1 MSDTKQSKLYS
12 DALISPKKGVK
23 KIAKDAK
30 KVGYE
35 FDKDELAQ
43 ALDEMNQ
50 QGAFIDVEADA
61 AALDAMV
68 GQGAIAG
75 ENVRGGGC

>member
-1 MSDTKQSKLYS
+1 
-12 DALISPKKGVK
+12 LINPKKGVK

-35 FDKDELAQ
+35 FDNDELGQ

-50 QGAFIDVEADA
+50 QGAFFDVELDA

-68 GQGAIAG
+68 GQGGAIGTRAQSAYS
-75 ENVRGGGC
+75 